1 MPTACVAHV
10 GSAAWERLPEA
21 LRLLRGRFGRVP
33 VYPASDPGDAESL
46 AADLAAEVDVLM
58 VFGGDGTV
66 HEVANGLP
74 IPAGDGPVVAL
85 LPGGTGN
92 DLARAIGIPR
102 DPVAAATELAGA
114 RPRSLDLL
122 DCGPGRGP
130 SGRGRGRPPVAGAA
144 QVAVGPRR
152 AANGVNAGFAAAAT
166 EVLSRRVKKLLG
178 PAAYLVGGVRAGV
191 NPPTWPA
198 RVEVD
203 GRVVEGEALAVVV
216 GNGGSFGGGRWLIP
230 EADVGDGLLDVLV
243 VPADTSK
250 AELARHLARD
260 NHLPGDLP
268 RLRGPSATV
277 VTDMPCRLDGEPAP
291 TPGSVTVIP
300 AAWRVLAPA

>member
-1 MPTACVAHV
+1 MPTACVAHL

-33 VYPASDPGDAESL
+33 VYPASAPGDAESL
-46 AADLAAEVDVLM
+46 AAELAAEVDVLM

-74 IPAGDGPVVAL
+74 VPAGDGPVVAL

-92 DLARAIGIPR
+92 DLARAIGIPP

-122 DCGPGRGP
+122 DCGP
-130 SGRGRGRPPVAGAA
+130 
-144 QVAVGPRR
+144 RR
-152 AANGVNAGFAAAAT
+152 AANGINAGFAAAAT
-166 EVLSRRVKKLLG
+166 EVLSRRVKRLLG
-178 PAAYLVGGVRAGV
+178 PAAYLAGGVRAGV

-250 AELARHLARD
+250 ADLARHLARD
-260 NHLPGDLP
+260 NRLPGDLP

>member
-1 MPTACVAHV
+1 MPTACVAHL

-46 AADLAAEVDVLM
+46 AAELAAEVDVLM

-74 IPAGDGPVVAL
+74 VPAGDGPVVAL

-92 DLARAIGIPR
+92 DLARAIGIPP

-122 DCGPGRGP
+122 DCG
-130 SGRGRGRPPVAGAA
+130 S
-144 QVAVGPRR
+144 RR
-152 AANGVNAGFAAAAT
+152 AANGINAGFAAAAT
-166 EVLSRRVKKLLG
+166 EVLSPRVKRLLG
-178 PAAYLVGGVRAGV
+178 PAAYLAGGVRAVV
-191 NPPTWPA
+191 NPPSWPA

-260 NHLPGDLP
+260 NRLPGDLP

-300 AAWRVLAPA
+300 AAWRILAPA

>member
-1 MPTACVAHV
+1 MPTACVAHL

-46 AADLAAEVDVLM
+46 TAELAAEVDVLM

-74 IPAGDGPVVAL
+74 VPAGDGPVVAL

-92 DLARAIGIPR
+92 DLARAIGIPP

-122 DCGPGRGP
+122 DCGP
-130 SGRGRGRPPVAGAA
+130 
-144 QVAVGPRR
+144 RR
-152 AANGVNAGFAAAAT
+152 AANGINAGFAAAAT
-166 EVLSRRVKKLLG
+166 EVLSRRVKRLLG
-178 PAAYLVGGVRAGV
+178 PAAYLAGGVRAGV

-250 AELARHLARD
+250 ADLARHLARD
-260 NHLPGDLP
+260 NRLPGDLP

>member
-1 MPTACVAHV
+1 MPTACVAHL

-46 AADLAAEVDVLM
+46 AAELAAEVDVLM

-74 IPAGDGPVVAL
+74 VPDGPVIAL

-92 DLARAIGIPR
+92 DLARAIGIPP

-122 DCGPGRGP
+122 DCG
-130 SGRGRGRPPVAGAA
+130 S
-144 QVAVGPRR
+144 RR
-152 AANGVNAGFAAAAT
+152 AANGINAGFAAAAT
-166 EVLSRRVKKLLG
+166 EVLSPRVKRLLG
-178 PAAYLVGGVRAGV
+178 PAAYLAGGVRAGV

-260 NHLPGDLP
+260 NRLPGDLP

-277 VTDMPCRLDGEPAP
+277 VTDMPCRLDGESAP

-300 AAWRVLAPA
+300 AAWQVLAPA

>member
-21 LRLLRGRFGRVP
+21 LGLLRGRFGRVP

-46 AADLAAEVDVLM
+46 AAELAAEVDVLM

-74 IPAGDGPVVAL
+74 VPAGPVIAL

-92 DLARAIGIPR
+92 DLARAIGIPP

-122 DCGPGRGP
+122 DCG
-130 SGRGRGRPPVAGAA
+130 S
-144 QVAVGPRR
+144 RR
-152 AANGVNAGFAAAAT
+152 AANGINAGFAAAAT
-166 EVLSRRVKKLLG
+166 EVLSPRVKRLLG
-178 PAAYLVGGVRAGV
+178 PAAYLAGGVRAGV

-260 NHLPGDLP
+260 NRLPGDLP

>member
-10 GSAAWERLPEA
+10 GSAAWQRLPEA

-33 VYPASDPGDAESL
+33 VYPASDPGDAEAL
-46 AADLAAEVDVLM
+46 TAELAAEVDVLV

-74 IPAGDGPVVAL
+74 VPAGDGPVVAL

-92 DLARAIGIPR
+92 DLARAIGIPP

-114 RPRSLDLL
+114 LPRSLDLL
-122 DCGPGRGP
+122 DCDH
-130 SGRGRGRPPVAGAA
+130 
-144 QVAVGPRR
+144 RR

-178 PAAYLVGGVRAGV
+178 PGAYLVGALRAGV

-260 NHLPGDLP
+260 NRLPGDLP
-268 RLRGPSATV
+268 RLRGPSVTV

-300 AAWRVLAPA
+300 AAWQVLAP

>member
-21 LRLLRGRFGRVP
+21 LGLLRARFGRVP
-33 VYPASDPGDAESL
+33 VYPASDPGDAETL
-46 AADLAAEVDVLM
+46 AAELAPEVDVLL

-74 IPAGDGPVVAL
+74 LGAAGRPLVGL
-85 LPGGTGN
+85 LPAGTGN
-92 DLARAIGIPR
+92 DLARAIGMPP
-102 DPVAAATELAGA
+102 DPVAAASELAGA

-122 DCGPGRGP
+122 DCGP
-130 SGRGRGRPPVAGAA
+130 
-144 QVAVGPRR
+144 RR
-152 AANGVNAGFAAAAT
+152 AANGINAGFAAAAT
-166 EVLSRRVKKLLG
+166 DVLSRRVKRVLG
-178 PAAYLVGGVRAGV
+178 PAAYLAGGVMAGV

-243 VPADTSK
+243 VPAATSK
-250 AELARHLARD
+250 AKLARHLAR
-260 NHLPGDLP
+260 HRRLPGDLP
-268 RLRGPSATV
+268 RLRGPAATV

-300 AAWRVLAPA
+300 AAWRLLAPA

>member
-21 LRLLRGRFGRVP
+21 LGLLRGRFGRVP

-46 AADLAAEVDVLM
+46 AAELAAEVDVLM

-74 IPAGDGPVVAL
+74 VPAGPVIAL

-92 DLARAIGIPR
+92 DLARAIGIPP

-122 DCGPGRGP
+122 DCG
-130 SGRGRGRPPVAGAA
+130 S
-144 QVAVGPRR
+144 RR

-166 EVLSRRVKKLLG
+166 EVLSPRVKRLLG
-178 PAAYLVGGVRAGV
+178 PAAYLAGGVRAGV

-260 NHLPGDLP
+260 NRLPGDLP

-300 AAWRVLAPA
+300 AAWRVLAPS